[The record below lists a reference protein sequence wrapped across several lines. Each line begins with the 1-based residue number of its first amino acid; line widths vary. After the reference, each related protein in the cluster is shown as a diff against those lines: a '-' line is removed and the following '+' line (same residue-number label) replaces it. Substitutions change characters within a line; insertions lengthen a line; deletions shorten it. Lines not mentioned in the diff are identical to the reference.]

1 MIKPVPLPPA
11 LQDLLHNEIP
21 SARLKGVNIL
31 EKILQGSNKGQKIS
45 ALQALQEVREDD
57 SQKVRTAVSQ
67 VLAAPEVVEM
77 GSPVS
82 STELLVN
89 QPPLETPMR
98 ADEKLP
104 KAQEIPETF
113 TEPFSTMSGERTTSS
128 LEPAPVTDTGEMPT
142 GEQPAHVIPGR
153 TRTMRPWQVGAMLGG
168 IAGFFLGVFITI
180 ILVALTGRYL
190 SAPVFLGIFIP
201 VGAILGALIASGMTT
216 GEQDA

>member
-1 MIKPVPLPPA
+1 
-11 LQDLLHNEIP
+11 
-21 SARLKGVNIL
+21 
-31 EKILQGSNKGQKIS
+31 
-45 ALQALQEVREDD
+45 
-57 SQKVRTAVSQ
+57 
-67 VLAAPEVVEM
+67 
-77 GSPVS
+77 
-82 STELLVN
+82 
-89 QPPLETPMR
+89 
-98 ADEKLP
+98 
-104 KAQEIPETF
+104 
-113 TEPFSTMSGERTTSS
+113 MSGERTTSS